1 MTETKRDHLM
11 QAARELFERDGFH
24 ATGVD
29 AILEHAGVAKM
40 TLYNNFG
47 SKERLIVEVLEDSSA
62 RMIDRL
68 ERFALDAGPDPYE
81 QILGIFA
88 ALGAWYADPAF
99 CGCMHQA
106 AVAEHP
112 DPEDAVAQ
120 SARRHQVKVQDLFED
135 LCRRAELSSPG
146 PLARRLALLASG
158 ATCVARQSRCRT
170 PADDAHAVAEILLE
184 RASRP
189 TETDS

>member
-1 MTETKRDHLM
+1 MSTTKRDHLI

-29 AILEHAGVAKM
+29 TILEHAGVAKM

-47 SKERLIVEVLEDSSA
+47 SKERLIIEVLEQGS
-62 RMIDRL
+62 RQMIERL
-68 ERFALDAGPDPYE
+68 EHFALGSGPDPYE
-81 QILGIFA
+81 QILGIFS
-88 ALGAWYADPAF
+88 ALGAWYTDPEF
-99 CGCMHQA
+99 CGCMFQA

-112 DPEDAVAQ
+112 DPEDAVARA
-120 SARRHQVKVQDLFED
+120 ARAHQARVQELFED
-135 LCRRAELSSPG
+135 LCRRADLMDPES
-146 PLARRLALLASG
+146 LARRLALLASG

-170 PADDAHAVAEILLE
+170 PADDAYAVAEILLE

-189 TETDS
+189 NGTEI